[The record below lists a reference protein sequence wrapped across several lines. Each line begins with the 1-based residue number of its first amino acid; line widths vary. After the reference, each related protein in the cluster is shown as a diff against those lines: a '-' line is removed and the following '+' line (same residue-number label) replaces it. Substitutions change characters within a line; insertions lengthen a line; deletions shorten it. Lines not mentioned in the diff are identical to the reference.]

1 MDCIMKFMKI
11 TYLIFSFLSLFLINS
26 CSRLYYTGSYSMPDF
41 SPVEQPNELGT
52 VVKGW
57 EDGVRTSG
65 EKGEFEWWYF
75 DAKMNDGS
83 FFVCYFWKI
92 HFGIDRYFIGMNYT
106 PKEGKD
112 IFHLK
117 YFNKKDV
124 SFSSDS
130 CKVIMGD
137 NYFIGNLNSY
147 NIKLSSNDFEGFG
160 IDINLDSEL
169 EPFRPQDGII
179 KAGDDYFAW
188 LAAVPAG
195 KFFAQI
201 LFDGEERIITGDG
214 YHDHNWG
221 NTPLQRLFDGWIWF
235 RGKTS
240 EHTIIAADLFTS
252 DKRGGF
258 DIPILYVANSDGVL
272 INRFGENGLFT
283 KYSNKINNLYNKKNE
298 PFFSKVELLTDKGEF
313 VAISG
318 ERVLDNADVFSR
330 SGLPKML
337 SWVLKL
343 SARGFSID
351 PHYTRFE
358 SNLNLKVKG
367 SSNHGFGILEI
378 MDLK

>member
-1 MDCIMKFMKI
+1 
-11 TYLIFSFLSLFLINS
+11 
-26 CSRLYYTGSYSMPDF
+26 MPDF

-147 NIKLSSNDFEGFG
+147 NINLSSNDFEGFG
-160 IDINLDSEL
+160 ININLDSEL

-195 KFFAQI
+195 KVSAQI
-201 LFDGEERIITGDG
+201 IFDDEERV
-214 YHDHNWG
+214 HD
-221 NTPLQRLFDGWIWF
+221 FF
-235 RGKTS
+235 
-240 EHTIIAADLFTS
+240 
-252 DKRGGF
+252 
-258 DIPILYVANSDGVL
+258 ILIFIFFFY
-272 INRFGENGLFT
+272 ICRFF
-283 KYSNKINNLYNKKNE
+283 YFFFFVNK
-298 PFFSKVELLTDKGEF
+298 SK
-313 VAISG
+313 
-318 ERVLDNADVFSR
+318 
-330 SGLPKML
+330 
-337 SWVLKL
+337 
-343 SARGFSID
+343 
-351 PHYTRFE
+351 
-358 SNLNLKVKG
+358 
-367 SSNHGFGILEI
+367 
-378 MDLK
+378 